1 MRNCPDLSAALADLY
16 DKPLLGPKPNQLLVF
31 KRPQLAVKLES
42 LMQATSSAAAKHMNN
57 SLVNQAIA
65 AMYQH
70 PQLHDHV
77 VGWAP
82 VRSGQLNAEVHLS
95 FKDTSAQHRQQIA
108 SAGAIQV
115 TMHGAAAP
123 VSLPVS
129 TVAAKQLPEVTM
141 VRLHNVPGG
150 INVHGLMAC
159 LLKHFQFGPE
169 YSVVSEYGGDVSGD
183 IAAVTP
189 TWRRSDVCIAELRAP
204 VQDAKLRQLPAAF
217 TCFGQQVSVSVQP
230 SLLAKAHLYQQ
241 RAPTQS
247 QAHQQAVSQSPR
259 QKRRQQQ
266 RARAKR
272 AAAQPSGA
280 AVGPRTLV
288 MGGVGLG
295 AAACTSAG
303 SPAGKPTLAANPGSQ
318 AWHLGSRGP
327 DLSASSVAL
336 PWLSLDPNSGATSSG
351 VKVDSFHASQLCWQ
365 GSSQLRRARL
375 TASMDG
381 IVKGPSPA
389 LVTATASAASSAA
402 ATFTAAPAA
411 PFRQS
416 CHW

>member
-42 LMQATSSAAAKHMNN
+42 LMQATSSAAVKHMNN

-123 VSLPVS
+123 VSLPVN

-189 TWRRSDVCIAELRAP
+189 TWCRSDVCIAELRAP

-266 RARAKR
+266 RARAKL
-272 AAAQPSGA
+272 AVAQPSGQQQLQLLHTTFCPA
-280 AVGPRTLV
+280 MSVDGDLV
-288 MGGVGLG
+288 
-295 AAACTSAG
+295 
-303 SPAGKPTLAANPGSQ
+303 SQ
-318 AWHLGSRGP
+318 GR
-327 DLSASSVAL
+327 LS
-336 PWLSLDPNSGATSSG
+336 
-351 VKVDSFHASQLCWQ
+351 
-365 GSSQLRRARL
+365 
-375 TASMDG
+375 
-381 IVKGPSPA
+381 
-389 LVTATASAASSAA
+389 
-402 ATFTAAPAA
+402 
-411 PFRQS
+411 
-416 CHW
+416 